1 MEKQSSPNRS
11 VERALEI
18 LECFLEKDEMIL
30 LEIAEKTGLSSSTA
44 LRILC
49 ALQEHDFVV
58 KNPQTKSY
66 HLGSKILWLSE
77 RVPAESYEDLKR
89 IVYPHMV
96 ELNRKYNED
105 VRLFVPDG
113 NCKLCIESVDS
124 TRELRQVVK
133 VGTRYDLVRG
143 AAGKVILAYMSP
155 REREKLVGDQGRP
168 EAVLEQVRRD
178 GYALS
183 NGEREEGLFGL
194 AVPVLNEDG
203 TLVAAISLSGPTA
216 RFEDPN
222 FEERK
227 EAILRMGEAVSVDW
241 QKR

>member
-77 RVPAESYEDLKR
+77 RVPAESYEELKR
-89 IVYPHMV
+89 IVYPHML
-96 ELNRKYNED
+96 ELNRSYNED

-113 NCKLCIESVDS
+113 NSKLCIESVDS

-143 AAGKVILAYMSP
+143 AAGKVILAHMAP
-155 REREKLVGDQGRP
+155 KEREKLLGEETDESFWEKIRQ
-168 EAVLEQVRRD
+168 Q
-178 GYALS
+178 GYAVS
-183 NGEREEGLFGL
+183 NGEREEGLFGI
-194 AVPVLNEDG
+194 AVPVLEEDG
-203 TLVAAISLSGPTA
+203 SLTAAISLSGPTA
-216 RFEDPN
+216 RFEDAN
-222 FEERK
+222 FEERRK
-227 EAILRMGEAVSVDW
+227 AILRMGEAVSHDW